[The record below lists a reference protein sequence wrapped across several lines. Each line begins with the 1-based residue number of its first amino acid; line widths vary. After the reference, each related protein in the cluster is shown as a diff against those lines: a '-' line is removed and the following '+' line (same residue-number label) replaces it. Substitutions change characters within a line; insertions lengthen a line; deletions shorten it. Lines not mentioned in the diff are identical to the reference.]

1 MAKAST
7 EDGMAEAIVILF
19 FSCALFVFTGT
30 MGDFQEPSVSTSL
43 DKDLVALVPKA
54 NTSDHTYVIEALGV
68 LHIFFYDF
76 ICF

>member
-7 EDGMAEAIVILF
+7 EGDMAEAIVILF

-43 DKDLVALVPKA
+43 DKDLVALVPKP
-54 NTSDHTYVIEALGV
+54 NTSDHAYVTEALGV
-68 LHIFFYDF
+68 LLHIFF
-76 ICF
+76 